1 MNHDDVSDVDHIVDD
16 DDIADDDNDD
26 DDDDDRVVEAVDDL
40 GDTKDDSTCMLV
52 QPGAESHLVLLIPI
66 IIIFIIIIDIIISN
80 MITIIITIMITI
92 TITIIQFVWAISG
105 RWSPLSGVG

>member
-16 DDIADDDNDD
+16 DDIADDG

-105 RWSPLSGVG
+105 RWSLLSGVG